1 MALITF
7 DSNLRESEV
16 ADRFLDHPNEES
28 FTKLFQMFTPQL
40 VAFFRRRGHELVL
53 AEDLAQEVMLTVY
66 RKAKQVRDRR
76 LFRAWLFRIARN
88 AACRHFTRLTREAP
102 TVALEDLG
110 DRFAAPSNSAGSGP
124 CFEFREWMAFL
135 EPKER
140 DVMTLRFV
148 DEWEYHEIAAAKSI
162 PIGTIQW
169 RVFNS
174 KKKLAVHL
182 NRQQDFPR
190 KAA

>member
-88 AACRHFTRLTREAP
+88 TACRHFGRLT
-102 TVALEDLG
+102 
-110 DRFAAPSNSAGSGP
+110 
-124 CFEFREWMAFL
+124 
-135 EPKER
+135 
-140 DVMTLRFV
+140 
-148 DEWEYHEIAAAKSI
+148 
-162 PIGTIQW
+162 
-169 RVFNS
+169 
-174 KKKLAVHL
+174 
-182 NRQQDFPR
+182 
-190 KAA
+190 